1 MRASPLVI
9 VAAAL
14 LAFGLAVGGWFVGRG
29 FTQARVGDRFVT
41 VKGVA
46 EREVAADL
54 ALWPVRFVTTSNDL
68 AAAQARIT
76 EDSERVLRFLAANG
90 LDRKAVEVASL
101 EVTDLLAQ
109 AYRSGPIESRFIVAE
124 TLMVRTT
131 EVDKVSL
138 AAQRIGDLLA
148 AGVVLSSEGQ
158 LSPGPVYLFTR
169 LNDIKPAMIAEAT
182 KSAREGAEQFAKD
195 SASRISG
202 IRRASQGLFEILPRD
217 NTPGMSQDKQ
227 IAKTVRVVSTIDYAL
242 AD

>member
-1 MRASPLVI
+1 MRTSPLVI

-14 LAFGLAVGGWFVGRG
+14 LAVGLAVGGWFIGHG
-29 FTQARVGDRFVT
+29 FTQARAGDRFVT

-68 AAAQARIT
+68 AAAQSRIA
-76 EDSERVLRFLAANG
+76 EDAERVLRFLTANG

-131 EVDKVSL
+131 EVDKVAL

-182 KSAREGAEQFAKD
+182 QSAREGAEQFAKD

-217 NTPGMSQDKQ
+217 NTPGMSQEKQ